1 METLAANAPAWKEL
15 IRANIRYQFVYR
27 FNVIMGILLAA
38 VTIYLLTVVWT
49 SAYGGREE
57 VDGIPLKWMLVYLT
71 IANLQAWYL
80 RPEIGHDIVARVRE
94 GQIGFDISRPVSY
107 PGQLVAAAAGDLL
120 GMLPMMVAAIPVA
133 AVLGK
138 LALPQTWQAGVGYIV
153 SFLIAWFIAVE
164 LAMII
169 GLVAFWT
176 LEMTGFMMVYNLV
189 GGFATGALVPLW
201 FMPDLMR
208 QFIQLLPFQSIVY
221 VPVSIYI
228 GIPATG
234 GILTALALQVFWA
247 VVLIGVIRVMWKR
260 ALHRTV
266 IQGG

>member
-1 METLAANAPAWKEL
+1 MTFTANIPAWKEL
-15 IRANIRYQFVYR
+15 IRANIRFQFMYR
-27 FNVIMGILLAA
+27 FSVIMGILLAA
-38 VTIYLLTVVWT
+38 VTIYLLTVVWS
-49 SAYGGREE
+49 SAYAGRQE
-57 VDGIPLKWMLVYLT
+57 VDGIPLKTMLVYLT

-94 GQIGFDISRPVSY
+94 GQIGFDLSRPVSY
-107 PGQLVAAAAGDLL
+107 PSQLIAGAAGDLL
-120 GMLPMMVAAIPVA
+120 GMLPMLIAALPVAAI
-133 AVLGK
+133 LGE
-138 LALPQTWQAGVGYIV
+138 LSAPASWQAGVGYLV
-153 SFLIAWFIAVE
+153 SFVIAWFIAVE

-201 FMPDLMR
+201 FMPDLLR

-234 GILTALALQVFWA
+234 NVATALFLQIFWA
-247 VVLIGVIRVMWKR
+247 VVLIGVIRFVWSR

>member
-1 METLAANAPAWKEL
+1 MTFTANLPAWKEL
-15 IRANIRYQFVYR
+15 IRANIRFQFMYR
-27 FNVIMGILLAA
+27 FSVIMGILLAA
-38 VTIYLLTVVWT
+38 VTIYLLTVVWS
-49 SAYGGREE
+49 SAYAGREE
-57 VDGIPLKWMLVYLT
+57 VDGIPLKTMLVYLS

-80 RPEIGHDIVARVRE
+80 RPEIGQDIVARVRE
-94 GQIGFDISRPVSY
+94 GQIGFDLTRPVSY
-107 PGQLVAAAAGDLL
+107 PSQLVAGAAGDLL
-120 GMLPMMVAAIPVA
+120 GMLPMLIAALPVAAI
-133 AVLGK
+133 LGE
-138 LALPQTWQAGVGYIV
+138 LSGPANWQAGVGYLV
-153 SFLIAWFIAVE
+153 SFLIAWLIAVE

-201 FMPDLMR
+201 FMPDLLR

-234 GILTALALQVFWA
+234 NVATALLLQLFWA
-247 VVLIGVIRVMWKR
+247 VVLIGVIRFVWGR

>member
-1 METLAANAPAWKEL
+1 MSIVANLPAWNEL
-15 IRANIRYQFVYR
+15 IRANIRYQFTYR
-27 FNVIMGILLAA
+27 FQVIMSILLAA

-49 SAYGGREE
+49 SAYADRDE

-71 IANLQAWYL
+71 IANLQAVYL
-80 RPEIGHDIVARVRE
+80 RPEIGYDIVERVRE
-94 GQIGFDISRPVSY
+94 GQIGFDLSRPISY
-107 PGQLVAAAAGDLL
+107 PSQLVAGAAGDLL
-120 GMLPMMVAAIPVA
+120 GMLPMMIAAIPVA
-133 AVLGK
+133 AILGE
-138 LALPQTWQAGVGYIV
+138 LALPPTWQAGVGYLV
-153 SFLIAWFIAVE
+153 SFLVAWVIAVE
-164 LAMII
+164 LAIII

-189 GGFATGALVPLW
+189 GSFATGALVPLW
-201 FMPDLMR
+201 FMPDLLR

-234 GILTALALQVFWA
+234 SIGTALALQLFWA
-247 VVLIGVIRVMWKR
+247 VVLVGVIRFVWRR

>member
-1 METLAANAPAWKEL
+1 MTFAAGFPAWKEL
-15 IRANIRYQFVYR
+15 IRARVRYQFVYR
-27 FNVIMGILLAA
+27 FNLIMSVLLAA
-38 VTIYLLTVVWT
+38 VTIYLLTLVWT
-49 SAYGGREE
+49 SAYGDRTE
-57 VDGIPLKWMLVYLT
+57 VDGVPLKWMLVYLT

-80 RPEIGHDIVARVRE
+80 RPETGHLIVERVRE
-94 GQIGFDISRPVSY
+94 GQISFDLSRPISY
-107 PGQLVAAAAGDLL
+107 PSQLIATAAGELL
-120 GMLPMMVAAIPVA
+120 GSLPIVMAAIPVA
-133 AVLGK
+133 GLLGE
-138 LALPQTWQAGVGYIV
+138 LAAPPTWQAGVGYII

-201 FMPDLMR
+201 FMPDLLR
-208 QFIQLLPFQSIVY
+208 QFVQLLPFQSIVY

-234 GILTALALQVFWA
+234 SIATALLLQLFWA
-247 VVLIGVIRVMWKR
+247 VVLIGVIHVVWKR

>member
-1 METLAANAPAWKEL
+1 MNIATNIPAWREL
-15 IRANIRYQFVYR
+15 IRANIRYQFMYR
-27 FNVIMGILLAA
+27 FSVIMGILLAS

-71 IANLQAWYL
+71 IGNLQAWYL
-80 RPEIGHDIVARVRE
+80 RPEIGTDIVARVRE
-94 GQIGFDISRPVSY
+94 GQIGFDLSRPVNY
-107 PGQLVAAAAGDLL
+107 PSQLIAGAAGDLI

-133 AVLGK
+133 AVLGE
-138 LALPQTWQAGVGYIV
+138 LAAPPTWQAGIGYLV
-153 SFLIAWFIAVE
+153 SFIIAWFIAVE
-164 LAMII
+164 LAMLI

-208 QFIQLLPFQSIVY
+208 QFVQLLPFQSIVY

-234 GILTALALQVFWA
+234 NMYTAMALQVFWA
-247 VVLIGVIRVMWKR
+247 VVLVGVIQFVWKR
-260 ALHRTV
+260 ALYRTV

>member
-1 METLAANAPAWKEL
+1 MSFVANIPAWREL
-15 IRANIRYQFVYR
+15 IRASIRFQFMYR
-27 FNVIMGILLAA
+27 FSVIMGILLAG

-49 SAYGGREE
+49 SAYAGQDE
-57 VDGIPLKWMLVYLT
+57 VGGIPLKLMLVYLT
-71 IANLQAWYL
+71 ISNLQSWYL
-80 RPEIGHDIVARVRE
+80 KPGIGFDIVDRVRE
-94 GQIGFDISRPVSY
+94 GQIGFDLTRPVSY
-107 PGQLVAAAAGDLL
+107 PSQLIATAAGDQL
-120 GMLPMMVAAIPVA
+120 GMLPMVVVALPVA
-133 AVLGK
+133 AVLGE
-138 LALPQTWQAGVGYIV
+138 LAAPPSWQAGVGYLA
-153 SFLIAWFIAVE
+153 SFIIAWFIAVE

-201 FMPDLMR
+201 FMPDLLR
-208 QFIQLLPFQSIVY
+208 QAVQLLPFQSIVY

-234 GILTALALQVFWA
+234 SMYTAMALQVFWA
-247 VVLIGVIRVMWKR
+247 VVLAGVIAIVWKR
-260 ALHRTV
+260 ALYRTV

>member
-1 METLAANAPAWKEL
+1 MNVAANIPAWREL
-15 IRANIRYQFVYR
+15 IRASIRFQFMYR
-27 FNVIMGILLAA
+27 FSVIMGILLAA

-49 SAYGGREE
+49 SAYSGRDE
-57 VDGIPLKWMLVYLT
+57 VNGIPLKLMLVYLT
-71 IANLQAWYL
+71 ISNLQSWYL
-80 RPEIGHDIVARVRE
+80 KPGIGFDIVDRVRE
-94 GQIGFDISRPVSY
+94 GQIGFDLTRPVSY
-107 PGQLVAAAAGDLL
+107 PSQLIATAAGDQI
-120 GMLPMMVAAIPVA
+120 GMLPMVV
-133 AVLGK
+133 
-138 LALPQTWQAGVGYIV
+138 LALPVAGLLGELSPPPSWQAGVGYLA

-189 GGFATGALVPLW
+189 GGFATGALIPLW
-201 FMPDLMR
+201 FMPDLLR
-208 QFIQLLPFQSIVY
+208 QFVQLLPFQSIVY

-234 GILTALALQVFWA
+234 GILTAMALQVFWA
-247 VVLIGVIRVMWKR
+247 VVLLGVIGLVWKR

>member
-1 METLAANAPAWKEL
+1 MTITANLPAWREL
-15 IRANIRYQFVYR
+15 IRARIRYQFVYR
-27 FNVIMGILLAA
+27 FNLIMGVVLAA

-57 VDGIPLKWMLVYLT
+57 VDDIPLRMMLVYLT
-71 IANLQAWYL
+71 IGNLQAWYL
-80 RPEIGHDIVARVRE
+80 RPETGYMIVERVRE
-94 GQIGFDISRPVSY
+94 GQISFDLSRPVSY
-107 PGQLVAAAAGDLL
+107 PSQLLSTAAGELI
-120 GMLPMMVAAIPVA
+120 GTLPIVLAALPVA
-133 AVLGK
+133 ALLGE
-138 LALPQTWQAGVGYIV
+138 LAPPPSWQAGVGYV
-153 SFLIAWFIAVE
+153 ASFLIAWLIAVE
-164 LAMII
+164 LAMVI

-201 FMPDLMR
+201 FMPDLLR
-208 QFIQLLPFQSIVY
+208 QFVQLLPFQSIVY

-234 GILTALALQVFWA
+234 GVATALALQVFWA
-247 VVLIGVIRVMWKR
+247 VVLLGVIAFIWKR

>member
-1 METLAANAPAWKEL
+1 MSIAAHLPAWREF
-15 IRANIRYQFVYR
+15 IRANIRIQYMYR
-27 FNVIMGILLAA
+27 FAVVMRFLLAA
-38 VTIYLLTVVWT
+38 ITIYLLTLVWT
-49 SAYGGREE
+49 SAYGGRDE
-57 VDGIPLKWMLVYLT
+57 VDGIPLQAMLVYLT
-71 IANLQAWYL
+71 IGNLQAAYL
-80 RPEIGHDIVARVRE
+80 RPEIGYDIVDRIRE
-94 GQIGFDISRPVSY
+94 GQIGFDISRPMSY
-107 PGQLVAAAAGDLL
+107 PSQLVAGAAGDLL
-120 GMLPMMVAAIPVA
+120 GLLPMLLAVLPVA
-133 AVLGK
+133 AVLGE
-138 LALPQTWQAGVGYIV
+138 LALPPTWQAGAGYIV
-153 SFLIAWFIAVE
+153 SFLIAWLIAVE

-201 FMPDLMR
+201 FMPDLLR

-247 VVLIGVIRVMWKR
+247 VVLVGVIRWMWSR

>member
-1 METLAANAPAWKEL
+1 MTISANLFAWKEL
-15 IRANIRYQFVYR
+15 IRARIRYQFVYR
-27 FNVIMGILLAA
+27 FNLIMSVLLAA

-80 RPEIGHDIVARVRE
+80 RPDTGHMIVERVRE
-94 GQIGFDISRPVSY
+94 GQISFDLSRPISY
-107 PGQLVAAAAGDLL
+107 PGQLIATAAGELIGTLPMVVAAL
-120 GMLPMMVAAIPVA
+120 PVA
-133 AVLGK
+133 AFLGK
-138 LALPQTWQAGVGYIV
+138 LAPPPNWQAGVGYIV

-201 FMPDLMR
+201 FMPDLLR
-208 QFIQLLPFQSIVY
+208 QFIQFLPFQSIVY

-234 GILTALALQVFWA
+234 AIPTALALQVFWA
-247 VVLIGVIRVMWKR
+247 VVLVGVIRWMWSR

>member
-1 METLAANAPAWKEL
+1 MNIAANLPAWREL
-15 IRANIRYQFVYR
+15 IRANIRYQFTYR
-27 FNVIMGILLAA
+27 FAVIMGILLAA

-49 SAYGGREE
+49 SAYAGRDE
-57 VDGIPLKWMLVYLT
+57 VGGIPLKAMLVYLT
-71 IANLQAWYL
+71 IGNLQAWYL
-80 RPEIGHDIVARVRE
+80 RPDIGQDIVARVRE
-94 GQIGFDISRPVSY
+94 GQIGFDLTRPVSY
-107 PGQLVAAAAGDLL
+107 PSQLVAGAAGDLL
-120 GMLPMMVAAIPVA
+120 GMLPMMIVAIPVA
-133 AVLGK
+133 AVLGE
-138 LALPQTWQAGVGYIV
+138 LAPPASWQAGFGYLV

-164 LAMII
+164 LAMLI

-201 FMPDLMR
+201 FMPDMLR
-208 QFIQLLPFQSIVY
+208 QFVQLLPFQSIVY
-221 VPVSIYI
+221 IPVSIYI

-234 GILTALALQVFWA
+234 NMFTAMALQLFWA
-247 VVLIGVIRVMWKR
+247 VVLIGVIQLVWKR

>member
-1 METLAANAPAWKEL
+1 MNIAANFPAWREL
-15 IRANIRYQFVYR
+15 IRANIRYQFMYR
-27 FNVIMGILLAA
+27 FSVIMGILLAA

-49 SAYGGREE
+49 SAYAGRDE
-57 VDGIPLKWMLVYLT
+57 VNGIPLKLMLVYLT
-71 IANLQAWYL
+71 IGNLQAWYL
-80 RPEIGHDIVARVRE
+80 RPDIGQDIVARVRE
-94 GQIGFDISRPVSY
+94 GQIGFDLSRPVSY
-107 PGQLVAAAAGDLL
+107 PSQLVASAAGDLL
-120 GMLPMMVAAIPVA
+120 GMLPMMLAAIPVA
-133 AVLGK
+133 AVLGE
-138 LALPQTWQAGVGYIV
+138 LAPPPSWQAGVGYLA

-189 GGFATGALVPLW
+189 GGFATGALIPLW
-201 FMPDLMR
+201 FMPDVLR
-208 QFIQLLPFQSIVY
+208 QVVQVLPFQSIVY

-234 GILTALALQVFWA
+234 GILTAMALQVFWA
-247 VVLIGVIRVMWKR
+247 VVLLGVIHLVWKR
-260 ALHRTV
+260 ALYRTV

>member
-1 METLAANAPAWKEL
+1 MMLMASVPAWKEL
-15 IRANIRYQFVYR
+15 IRANIKYQFVYR

-49 SAYGGREE
+49 SAYGGRDE

-94 GQIGFDISRPVSY
+94 GQIGFDLSRPVSY
-107 PGQLVAAAAGDLL
+107 PSQLVASAAGDLL
-120 GMLPMMVAAIPVA
+120 GMLPMLVAALPVA
-133 AVLGK
+133 ALFGK
-138 LALPQTWQAGVGYIV
+138 LAPPPNWQAGVGYIA
-153 SFLIAWFIAVE
+153 SFLIAWLIAVE

-201 FMPDLMR
+201 FMPDLLR
-208 QFIQLLPFQSIVY
+208 QVIQFLPFQSIVY

-234 GILTALALQVFWA
+234 GILTALLLQLFWA
-247 VVLIGVIRVMWKR
+247 VALVAVIGAVWKR

>member
-1 METLAANAPAWKEL
+1 MNIAANLPAWREL
-15 IRANIRYQFVYR
+15 IRANIRYQFTYR
-27 FNVIMGILLAA
+27 FAVIMGILLAA

-49 SAYGGREE
+49 SAYDGRDE
-57 VDGIPLKWMLVYLT
+57 VGGIPLKWMLVYLT
-71 IANLQAWYL
+71 IGNLQAWYL
-80 RPEIGHDIVARVRE
+80 RPEIGQDIVARVRE
-94 GQIGFDISRPVSY
+94 GQIGFDLSRPVSY
-107 PGQLVAAAAGDLL
+107 PSQLVAGAAGDLL
-120 GMLPMMVAAIPVA
+120 GMLPMMVVAIPVA
-133 AVLGK
+133 AVLGE
-138 LALPQTWQAGVGYIV
+138 LAAPPTWQAGVGYLV

-164 LAMII
+164 LAMLI

-208 QFIQLLPFQSIVY
+208 QFVQLLPFQSIVY
-221 VPVSIYI
+221 IPVSIYI

-234 GILTALALQVFWA
+234 NMYTAMALQVFWA
-247 VVLIGVIRVMWKR
+247 VVLIGVIQFVWKR
-260 ALHRTV
+260 ALYRTV

>member
-1 METLAANAPAWKEL
+1 MTFTANIPAWKEL
-15 IRANIRYQFVYR
+15 IRANIRFQFTYR
-27 FNVIMGILLAA
+27 FSVIMGILLAA

-49 SAYGGREE
+49 SAYAGRDE
-57 VDGIPLKWMLVYLT
+57 VGGIPLQTMLVYLT

-80 RPEIGHDIVARVRE
+80 RPEIGQDIVARVRE
-94 GQIGFDISRPVSY
+94 GQIGFDLTRPVNY
-107 PGQLVAAAAGDLL
+107 PSQLVAGAAGDLL
-120 GMLPMMVAAIPVA
+120 GMLPMMLVALPVA
-133 AVLGK
+133 GLLGE
-138 LALPQTWQAGVGYIV
+138 LAAPPNWQSGFGYLA
-153 SFLIAWFIAVE
+153 SFLIAWLIAVE

-201 FMPDLMR
+201 FMPDFLR
-208 QFIQLLPFQSIVY
+208 QIVEVLPFQSIVY

-234 GILTALALQVFWA
+234 SIGTALLLQLFWG
-247 VVLIGVIRVMWKR
+247 VVLMGVIAIVWKR

>member
-1 METLAANAPAWKEL
+1 MTLAANGPAWLEL
-15 IRANIRYQFVYR
+15 IRARIRVQYMYR
-27 FNVIMGILLAA
+27 FAVVMRFILPAI
-38 VTIYLLTVVWT
+38 TIYLLTVIWT
-49 SAYGGREE
+49 SAYAGREE
-57 VDGIPLKWMLVYLT
+57 VGGIPLNLMLVYLT
-71 IANLQAWYL
+71 IGNLQAAYL
-80 RPEIGHDIVARVRE
+80 RPEIGYDIVDRVRE
-94 GQIGFDISRPVSY
+94 GQIGFDLSRPVNY
-107 PGQLVAAAAGDLL
+107 PTQLVASAAGDMLGQLPMLLAVLPVAGLL
-120 GMLPMMVAAIPVA
+120 GE
-133 AVLGK
+133 
-138 LALPQTWQAGVGYIV
+138 LAPPATWQDGVGYLV

-176 LEMTGFMMVYNLV
+176 LEMNGFMMVYNLV

-201 FMPDLMR
+201 FMPELLR
-208 QFIQLLPFQSIVY
+208 QFVQLLPFQSIVY

-234 GILTALALQVFWA
+234 SIATALALQLFWA
-247 VVLIGVIRVMWKR
+247 VALIGVVYMIWKR

>member
-1 METLAANAPAWKEL
+1 MTFTANLPAWKEL
-15 IRANIRYQFVYR
+15 IRANIRFQFMYR
-27 FNVIMGILLAA
+27 FSVIMGILLAA
-38 VTIYLLTVVWT
+38 VTIYLLTVVWS
-49 SAYGGREE
+49 SAYAGREE
-57 VDGIPLKWMLVYLT
+57 VDGIPLKTMLVYLT

-80 RPEIGHDIVARVRE
+80 RPDIGQDIVARVRE
-94 GQIGFDISRPVSY
+94 GQIGFDLTRPVSY
-107 PGQLVAAAAGDLL
+107 PSQLVAGAAGDLL
-120 GMLPMMVAAIPVA
+120 GMMPMLIAALPVAAI
-133 AVLGK
+133 LGE
-138 LALPQTWQAGVGYIV
+138 LSSPANWQAGVGYVV

-189 GGFATGALVPLW
+189 GGFATGALVPLF
-201 FMPDLMR
+201 FMPDLLR

-234 GILTALALQVFWA
+234 SVATALLLQLFWA
-247 VVLIGVIRVMWKR
+247 VVLIGVIRFVWSR